1 MQSKLKVWGAAG
13 LALLVLVGGGCA
25 AKKSVTETP
34 KDTSPIKIGWMG
46 PLTGDVAT
54 IGVAT
59 KQAAELAVKEINDAG
74 GVDGRQLVLVAED
87 AGCDAKTASNAGNK
101 LINVE
106 KVTAIVGG
114 FCSGETLAVA
124 PVAEQTKTV
133 MVSPASTAPSIT
145 TAGDYI
151 FRVVPSDSYQG
162 KFAANYVY
170 NTLNK
175 RKAAVLFA
183 KADYTEALA
192 GVFAEEFK
200 KLGGE
205 VVLTDSF
212 LQTARDLKTQLSK
225 IKDSGADVLYFSTYT
240 EAGVAGLKQAQ
251 ELGLNIQI
259 VSADPMDDPKFY
271 GAQGAEGGIY
281 TKPVSLTNED
291 FKTKFMAA
299 YNAKEVSVYVPQ
311 TYDTVKLL
319 AAAMAKSGSNTE
331 ALKTELYNVKNYEGV
346 SGKIGFDQNGD
357 VTTADYEVYKVV
369 DGKPV
374 KQ

>member
-13 LALLVLVGGGCA
+13 LALLVLAGGGCA
-25 AKKSVTETP
+25 ANKSVTETP

-54 IGVAT
+54 IGAAT

-74 GVDGRQLVLVAED
+74 GVDGRQLVLLAED

-114 FCSGETLAVA
+114 YCSGETLAVA

-133 MVSPASTAPSIT
+133 MVSPASSAPSIT
-145 TAGDYI
+145 NAGDYI
-151 FRVVPSDSYQG
+151 FRVTPSDSYQG

-170 NTLNK
+170 NTLGK

-183 KADYTEALA
+183 KVDYTEALSN
-192 GVFAEEFK
+192 VFAEEFK

-205 VVLTDSF
+205 VVLSDSF
-212 LQTARDLKTQLSK
+212 LQTARDLKTQMSK
-225 IKDSGADVLYFSTYT
+225 VKDSGADVLYFATYT
-240 EAGVAGLKQAQ
+240 EAGAAGLKQAQ

-259 VSADPMDDPKFY
+259 IGIDTYEDPKLQS
-271 GAQGAEGGIY
+271 AQGAEGAIY
-281 TKPVSLTNED
+281 TVPASLASEE
-291 FKTKFMAA
+291 FKTKFMATYKTEDVPA
-299 YNAKEVSVYVPQ
+299 YVPQ
-311 TYDTVKLL
+311 TYDTIKLL
-319 AAAMAKSGSNTE
+319 AAALAKSGSNTE
-331 ALKTELYNVKNYEGV
+331 ALKTELYNVKNYDGV
-346 SGKIGFDQNGD
+346 SGLIGFDDNGD
-357 VTTADYEVYKVV
+357 LTTANFEVKKIEN
-369 DGKPV
+369 GKAT
-374 KQ
+374 KL